1 VEVEAEEQEHQDFLI
16 QMVLL
21 VEQEGLEQQLLYL
34 PHPQLMLEVV
44 VVVQDLLQVLWVQE
58 GQEDQVEVVTEK
70 VELVVLETATML
82 QQILV
87 EEEEVQVTQE
97 VQVVDRMEVMAA
109 KA

>member
-1 VEVEAEEQEHQDFLI
+1 
-16 QMVLL
+16 
-21 VEQEGLEQQLLYL
+21 
-34 PHPQLMLEVV
+34 
-44 VVVQDLLQVLWVQE
+44 VLWVQE